1 MAKILLADGQVLVR
15 ELVTALLL
23 GMERDVAVA
32 ETGSLGETLE
42 TVSAAGP
49 FDLVVIDADLPGLQG
64 LRGFGRAIDASTPAR
79 VALMTGNPRNS
90 LVTEV
95 LRMGGAGCIPK
106 TLPPKSFLNAVN
118 FLLAGETYL
127 PSSIVSGAIGD
138 SETGLIDGK
147 LTPREK
153 AVLRGLVDGRSNK
166 EIAITLHLSLPTV
179 KTHVRSICKKL
190 DADNRTH
197 AVVIARHENWF

>member
-1 MAKILLADGQVLVR
+1 MARILLADGQVLVR

-23 GMERDVAVA
+23 GMEGDFAVA
-32 ETGSLGETLE
+32 ETGSLVETLG
-42 TVSAAGP
+42 TISASGP
-49 FDLVVIDADLPGLQG
+49 FDLVVIDAELPGLHG
-64 LRGFGRAIDASTPAR
+64 LRGFGRAIDASTPAP
-79 VALMTGNPRNS
+79 VALLTGNPSNS
-90 LVTEV
+90 LVTEA
-95 LRMGGAGCIPK
+95 LRMGAAGCIPK
-106 TLPPKSFLNAVN
+106 TLPSRSFINAVN

-127 PSSIVSGAIGD
+127 PPSVVTATIEDDGM
-138 SETGLIDGK
+138 GLIDGK

-166 EIAITLHLSLPTV
+166 EIAIALHLSLPTV

-190 DADNRTH
+190 GADNRTH